1 MVYDVNTRQLDA
13 IPTLRTR
20 QPWSAHEHQTGIH
33 AVEINPS
40 RTLLATG
47 ARNSCEVAVY
57 RLPTLDPVC
66 VGEAH
71 KDWVLDMCWLDD
83 EFLVSGSRDT
93 KVALWRIFS
102 DNDDD
107 AAFGTD
113 ESKSNVTSTSTK
125 PPNTAVPS
133 NSGQQSLPL
142 HDYIVPVTLK
152 ECKSGSSMMFWFI

>member
-13 IPTLRTR
+13 IPTLRAR

-47 ARNSCEVAVY
+47 ARNSCEIAVY

-93 KVALWRIFS
+93 KMALWRINNDE
-102 DNDDD
+102 DNVCM
-107 AAFGTD
+107 ANNKTN
-113 ESKSNVTSTSTK
+113 NVT
-125 PPNTAVPS
+125 PPPIKTLPAAVPS
-133 NSGQQSLPL
+133 NSGQPALPL
-142 HDYIVPVTLK
+142 HDYVSPITIK
-152 ECKSGSSMMFWFI
+152 ECRSGNFR